1 MNDSKILFP
10 EGTDS
15 VVHKPLPHV
24 SLTSHWHG
32 PKRFVN
38 PQPRIILVIYNVR
51 CSVEKKLATLMQ
63 GTLVYTKHVRL
74 FLFLFCRWRV
84 VGCFLL
90 NFWHIALFLS
100 FFLSTIRSRLRLLV
114 RMDSPDA
121 SAVRRV
127 ASETDSHRWVPAE
140 PHPGAWTKR
149 ASRDG
154 GRQEVGWVV
163 RVMGRVIGRV
173 VDRQE
178 RDIHIYTRTDTDTH
192 ILLAKP
198 DADGRAPLGRV
209 PLQRLYRIMP
219 PHLERTSV
227 RWRSWAFLATCAPAT
242 TDELA
247 ENYVNFFLTVYNSA
261 WLYIDKIVVLDL
273 NTYWFK
279 FKFQVHLI
287 F

>member
-1 MNDSKILFP
+1 MYTHAQIHSNETNSLYKLGNTFVDTTPKKFRNWRGCSTVSPAFHKIMNDSKILFP

-140 PHPGAWTKR
+140 PHPGA
-149 ASRDG
+149 
-154 GRQEVGWVV
+154 
-163 RVMGRVIGRV
+163 
-173 VDRQE
+173 
-178 RDIHIYTRTDTDTH
+178 
-192 ILLAKP
+192 
-198 DADGRAPLGRV
+198 
-209 PLQRLYRIMP
+209 
-219 PHLERTSV
+219 
-227 RWRSWAFLATCAPAT
+227 
-242 TDELA
+242 
-247 ENYVNFFLTVYNSA
+247 
-261 WLYIDKIVVLDL
+261 
-273 NTYWFK
+273 
-279 FKFQVHLI
+279 
-287 F
+287 

>member
-1 MNDSKILFP
+1 M
-10 EGTDS
+10 
-15 VVHKPLPHV
+15 
-24 SLTSHWHG
+24 
-32 PKRFVN
+32 FV
-38 PQPRIILVIYNVR
+38 
-51 CSVEKKLATLMQ
+51 
-63 GTLVYTKHVRL
+63 VRL
-74 FLFLFCRWRV
+74 KKSSQLSCGEHSSTQNTFDCFSFCFVGGVSSVAFSWISGTSLFSCL
-84 VGCFLL
+84 
-90 NFWHIALFLS
+90 

-140 PHPGAWTKR
+140 PHPGAWTNR
-149 ASRDG
+149 ANRDG

-247 ENYVNFFLTVYNSA
+247 ENSVQLFFNS
-261 WLYIDKIVVLDL
+261 I
-273 NTYWFK
+273 
-279 FKFQVHLI
+279 
-287 F
+287 